1 MRKGLILFIVL
12 LVITIPISAME
23 ITPPDAPDS
32 VMDIMPEEPETFGEG
47 LWMLMKAVIV
57 KVQPGLG
64 EAVGVC
70 LSVIGAGLMISL
82 LQPMADRSKKLTE
95 LAGTLSVAMILLR
108 PTQSF
113 VNLGIHTITEMLSY
127 GKLLLPVMTAGLA
140 AQGGVGKSAALYS
153 GTAVFNTVL
162 GSILGKLLVPV
173 VYIYLALAVS
183 NSAIG
188 DQTLKKIR
196 DLIKWCG
203 TWVLKLGLY
212 IFTGFLSLTGV
223 ITGSADAAAL
233 KLTKTTISTVVPVI
247 GNILSEASETVLIS
261 AGLIKNAAGIYGML
275 AILALC
281 LEPFF
286 KIGIQYLLLKLT
298 AATVSIFASKQTTEL
313 ISDFSTA
320 LGMLLAATG
329 TICLMLLISTVCFM
343 KGGS

>member
-1 MRKGLILFIVL
+1 MRKGIILFFVL

-47 LWMLMKAVIV
+47 LWMLVKAVIV
-57 KVQPGLG
+57 KIQPGLG
-64 EAVGVC
+64 EAAGVC

-82 LQPMADRSKKLTE
+82 LQPMADRGKKLTE

-113 VNLGIHTITEMLSY
+113 INLGIHTITEMLSY
-127 GKLLLPVMTAGLA
+127 GKLLLPVMTTGLA

-162 GSILGKLLVPV
+162 GNIIGKLLVPV

-247 GNILSEASETVLIS
+247 GNILSDASETVLIS

-286 KIGIQYLLLKLT
+286 RIGIQYLLLKVT

-343 KGGS
+343 KGVG